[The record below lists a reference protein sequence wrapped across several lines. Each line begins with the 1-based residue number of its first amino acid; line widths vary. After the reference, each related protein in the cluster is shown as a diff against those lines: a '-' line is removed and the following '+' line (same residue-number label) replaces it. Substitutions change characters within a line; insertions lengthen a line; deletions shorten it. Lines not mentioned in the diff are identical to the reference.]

1 MPILY
6 KEIGIL
12 VKLIQQV
19 KKLINLMIKI
29 DNTNFVSLTTSFA

>member
-29 DNTNFVSLTTSFA
+29 DNTNFVSLKTRFA